1 MHSVQGVGKTIIR
14 GPSDDPEIHDQ
25 DPLFESIKTQ
35 EKNLDPEEMW
45 VPCGRG
51 IRKQCW
57 YMRA

>member
-1 MHSVQGVGKTIIR
+1 MGEAIIR

-51 IRKQCW
+51 IKKQGW
-57 YMRA
+57 YVRA

>member
-1 MHSVQGVGKTIIR
+1 MGEAIIR

-51 IRKQCW
+51 IKKTGLVCEGLKQR
-57 YMRA
+57 Y